1 MTVES
6 LLAKDEIRDLVLRYC
21 RAIDR
26 RDYAALQALYHDD
39 ATDDHSP
46 MYQGSAAGYL
56 EWLPSMLETMTVT
69 SHMVQNHL
77 IVVAGDKAEGEVTMI
92 SYHLTKDEGGQDVE
106 IVIGGRYLDKYEKRD
121 DVWRF
126 SHRKIVMDWN
136 QIQPSSCQWDSPLV
150 AGTPVG
156 ARCGQDPARHFFD
169 FLTYESVD

>member
-1 MTVES
+1 MTVDT

-26 RDYAALQALYHDD
+26 RDYAALPALYHED

-46 MYQGSAAGYL
+46 MYQGSASGYL

-77 IVVAGDKAEGEVTMI
+77 VIVDGDRAEGEVTMI
-92 SYHLTKDEGGQDVE
+92 SYHLTRDESGQDVE
-106 IVIGGRYLDKYEKRD
+106 IVIGGRYLDRYERRD
-121 DVWRF
+121 GSWRF

-136 QIQPSSCQWDSPLV
+136 QIQPSTCQWDSPLV

-156 ARCGQDPARHFFD
+156 ARCEDDPARHFFEL
-169 FLTYESVD
+169 LTYASVN